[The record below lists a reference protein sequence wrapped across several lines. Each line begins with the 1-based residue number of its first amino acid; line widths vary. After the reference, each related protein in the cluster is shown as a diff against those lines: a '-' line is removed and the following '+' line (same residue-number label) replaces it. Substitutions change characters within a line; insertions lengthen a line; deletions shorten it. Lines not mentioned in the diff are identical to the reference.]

1 MDGSKNLNLRFACL
15 YLSNGTSLW
24 QDHRRIQQKKSYS
37 LRQGEGK
44 IVHEHDARVF
54 IKPHYSNTRMLY
66 EINRLVDWVLV
77 GGRWTRV
84 SVIGTDL
91 FNETLEEISCLW
103 FAFASRFPDDFNV
116 KKAIALFPT
125 IERMAETPNG
135 ARLKRVLAVLN
146 TNDWLAKMASFWLDY
161 LPELVKKWLVSW
173 NLSSEAVPSDV
184 IISATELLSM
194 NVFRNII
201 HLSHDELNKE
211 LLYFYYGRAD
221 GWCPE
226 DFGYRMAERLP
237 RGHVILD
244 EDGCEHA
251 FVIRDSA
258 IIAEKLLQFIK

>member
-1 MDGSKNLNLRFACL
+1 MDGSGTRTKRLLRLRSSDFDKFVVGCRRDVRGAPIGMWPLDFDDRHRQPHFLRDSVEIHSSKLWTPDVFLLSCFVR
-15 YLSNGTSLW
+15 SNGRDSKW
-24 QDHRRIQQKKSYS
+24 RSSQASSCSIEYK
-37 LRQGEGK
+37 
-44 IVHEHDARVF
+44 
-54 IKPHYSNTRMLY
+54 
-66 EINRLVDWVLV
+66 RLAC
-77 GGRWTRV
+77 
-84 SVIGTDL
+84 
-91 FNETLEEISCLW
+91 E
-103 FAFASRFPDDFNV
+103 
-116 KKAIALFPT
+116 
-125 IERMAETPNG
+125 NG
-135 ARLKRVLAVLN
+135 FV
-146 TNDWLAKMASFWLDY
+146 WLDY
-161 LPELVKKWLVSW
+161 LPEYVKKWLVSW